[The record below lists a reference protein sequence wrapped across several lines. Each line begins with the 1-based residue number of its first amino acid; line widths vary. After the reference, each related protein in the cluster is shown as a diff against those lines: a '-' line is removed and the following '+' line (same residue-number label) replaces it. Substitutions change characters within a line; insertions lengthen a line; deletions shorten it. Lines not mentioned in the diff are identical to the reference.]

1 MPGAWVFPGGVVDP
15 QDGDFADDHISS
27 DSVSDWAV
35 AALREL
41 IEETGVWITTEG
53 TFFFPLVEDA
63 LEAVAQSPYELDV
76 DQLIYFSNWITPT
89 VFPIRFDTRFFLAID
104 TDHVEATFNSDE
116 LVDVAWVSPL
126 EALRKED
133 SGEWDVAFPT
143 RKTLEL
149 VASAGSAAAL
159 AQRLRSLVI
168 VPPIQPRLH
177 VGGSEARILMPDDPN
192 FAAAGPEQSDPGILD
207 RLASVVSH
215 GGHVPAELKRR

>member
-1 MPGAWVFPGGVVDP
+1 
-15 QDGDFADDHISS
+15 
-27 DSVSDWAV
+27 
-35 AALREL
+35 
-41 IEETGVWITTEG
+41 
-53 TFFFPLVEDA
+53 
-63 LEAVAQSPYELDV
+63 V

-116 LVDVAWVSPL
+116 LIDVVWVSPL
-126 EALRKED
+126 EALRKEHR
-133 SGEWDVAFPT
+133 GEWDVAFPT

-207 RLASVVSH
+207 RLATVVSH